1 MDPEIQQQL
10 IDIEQRIRVLEKM
23 IALDR
28 FKAEQEKTRRITK
41 QNQIKAD
48 RMTVRIR
55 YEDGQPV
62 LAEYIKDPVKFNNL
76 VRKRI
81 IEKRRGK
88 WIVHPC
94 VAKQNGYL
102 VLDEGRSQ

>member
-10 IDIEQRIRVLEKM
+10 TSIERRIRVLEKM
-23 IALDR
+23 ITLDR

-48 RMTVRIR
+48 RLTVRIR
-55 YEDGQPV
+55 YEDGQAV
-62 LAEYIKDPVKFNNL
+62 LAEYIKDPVKFNAL
-76 VRKRI
+76 VRKGI

-88 WIVHPC
+88 WIVHPG
-94 VAKQNGYL
+94 VAEQNGYL
-102 VLDEGRSQ
+102 VLKEE